1 MRTKLTAVFLLL
13 AALVVSPA
21 LAQGVPVKS
30 GATSDLWT
38 INTNKAGYVVPG
50 ISSKA
55 TYHVAA
61 SGQATTAAYIV
72 SIESASGVGFR
83 LTEVCV
89 SSSPATAGAAVT
101 VTIQRRTTASSGGT
115 ALTNEGTGATTVAK
129 HDPSDANYSGVA
141 RLGGTPGT
149 AGAVVDQWSFV
160 VPEVG
165 TVDSALPAM
174 PCRRYG
180 ENGGKPI
187 IVQNG
192 TANGLSINVS
202 AAGAGGLSGG
212 SISAEIIQE

>member
-1 MRTKLTAVFLLL
+1 MRKLLFVLVALALLSSE
-13 AALVVSPA
+13 V
-21 LAQGVPVKS
+21 LAQGVVTKS
-30 GATSDLWT
+30 GSSSDLLT
-38 INTNKAGYVVPG
+38 INSQKAALVAAGR
-50 ISSKA
+50 SSKP

-61 SGQATTAAYIV
+61 SGQATTAAYML
-72 SIESASGVGFR
+72 SIESSSATGFL

-89 SSSPATAGAAVT
+89 STSAATAGAAVT

-115 ALTNEGTGATTVAK
+115 ALTNEGTGVTTVSK
-129 HDPSDANYSGVA
+129 HDFSDANYTGVA

-165 TVDSALPAM
+165 TVDATSPIL

-202 AAGAGGLSGG
+202 AAGAGGLAGG